1 MLAGLVYGQ
10 QQAENWNSGSAAAS
24 FFSLKADVEALIA
37 SANGVAV
44 TFVPSDLAMLH
55 PGQRAGI
62 AVNDTVV
69 GYIGA
74 LSPSLAGELDL
85 SEMPIVFEIALDAL
99 QHARVPSATALSRFP
114 QARRD
119 IALLVD
125 ESVSYCELI
134 NTIRETAPSVLQD
147 VRIFDVYLGDKL
159 ADGKKSIAI
168 GLILQDFSRTLE
180 DSEVE
185 RTLTSIVDAL
195 GKQHGAVLRV

>member
-1 MLAGLVYGQ
+1 M
-10 QQAENWNSGSAAAS
+10 N
-24 FFSLKADVEALIA
+24 
-37 SANGVAV
+37 
-44 TFVPSDLAMLH
+44 
-55 PGQRAGI
+55 
-62 AVNDTVV
+62 
-69 GYIGA
+69 
-74 LSPSLAGELDL
+74 
-85 SEMPIVFEIALDAL
+85 IVFELALDAL
-99 QHARVPSATALSRFP
+99 QHGRVPSATVLSRFP

-125 ESVSYCELI
+125 ESVSYGELI